1 MIKLVSEE
9 QITENISKYILEN
22 KINTS
27 KSLIDIYND
36 WSLSQKVIIENSD
49 LVEFA
54 IKNLHDTLGIDSRLL
69 KEAIDILK

>member
-36 WSLSQKVIIENSD
+36 WSLSQKIIIENSD

-54 IKNLHDTLGIDSRLL
+54 IKNIHDTLGIDSRLL